1 LILLAGIGLG
11 MTMQIQSTEAWML
24 YTDNAGSM
32 VPSMNLFLQFPAFWN
47 HQMNQSL
54 TTAFLVA
61 WGVELT

>member
-1 LILLAGIGLG
+1 